1 MNGRRPLLKRAA
13 DDTELPRGKIGVS
26 KAVKHRRRRKRQ
38 VREMRMQRALR
49 LQDRLGFAGLRAVA
63 RLVAGAL
70 LAAGAA
76 GALAQSDGG
85 QAAEAPA
92 GEAPTVAWLA
102 IELTDVRTQEA
113 FTLADFADKPVLL
126 EAFAVWC
133 GTCTNQQ
140 RQIAALH
147 EEVGDAVVSVTV
159 NTDPNETETQ
169 IVRHLDRYGFDWLY
183 AVSPVALS
191 RALRND
197 FGVSVL
203 HPPSAPVI
211 LICPGQTE
219 RRLLRRGVKGPGDLQ
234 EQIAACPAAGG
245 AAA

>member
-1 MNGRRPLLKRAA
+1 
-13 DDTELPRGKIGVS
+13 
-26 KAVKHRRRRKRQ
+26 
-38 VREMRMQRALR
+38 MQRMPRFGDTPGFGGR
-49 LQDRLGFAGLRAVA
+49 LAA
-63 RLVAGAL
+63 RLMAAAL

-76 GALAQSDGG
+76 GAFAQSAGG
-85 QAAEAPA
+85 QSADAAETPEAAPA
-92 GEAPTVAWLA
+92 VAWLGV
-102 IELTDVRTQEA
+102 ELTDVRTGAA
-113 FTLADFADKPVLL
+113 FTLAEFTEKPVLL

-147 EEVGDAVVSVTV
+147 EEVGDTVVSVAV

-169 IVRHLDRYGFDWLY
+169 IVRHLDRHGFDWRY
-183 AVSPVALS
+183 AVSPAELS

-219 RRLLRRGVKGPGDLQ
+219 RRLLRRGVKRADDLQ

-245 AAA
+245 GAAA